1 MRDDERAAYFEALNP
16 EMHQRL
22 LHIREIVRT
31 FAPQLE
37 ETFGYQMPAFR
48 SQTVV
53 LYYAAFKKHIG
64 LFPGKAAVEFIR
76 KTAPQWV
83 SGKATI
89 QIPHSSEI
97 PDELIRNLITFRLEA
112 ARNEV
117 KAGGTFS
124 YRMEARDG
132 SMGFD
137 FSGKFIAVEQLKHLS
152 ILLDDNRTLDV
163 WFEEQIGGVSV
174 TEEFEAENMNPVELQ
189 QQGWQ
194 AILDGY
200 KNYCQSVS

>member
-16 EMHQRL
+16 EMRQRL

-37 ETFGYQMPAFR
+37 ETSGYQMPAFR

-53 LYYAAFKKHIG
+53 LYYAVFKKHIG

-76 KTAPQWV
+76 KTSPHWV

-97 PDELIRNLITFRLEA
+97 PDELIRNLITFRLE
-112 ARNEV
+112 
-117 KAGGTFS
+117 
-124 YRMEARDG
+124 
-132 SMGFD
+132 
-137 FSGKFIAVEQLKHLS
+137 
-152 ILLDDNRTLDV
+152 
-163 WFEEQIGGVSV
+163 EETRKQRH
-174 TEEFEAENMNPVELQ
+174 ENK
-189 QQGWQ
+189 G
-194 AILDGY
+194 
-200 KNYCQSVS
+200 